1 MSTELVFNNNG
12 KILTNSVLV
21 AKKFGKEHK
30 HVLDSIRKIMTAENS
45 AVLQMFEQSSYL
57 NEQNKLQPMF
67 VMTRDGFTLLAMG
80 FTGKQAME
88 FKLDYIGAFN
98 KMEETLKKTSI
109 TTLPDFTNPA
119 EAARAWAHEYEQKQ
133 IEARRA
139 DAAEQQVFAL
149 SQEIADMKPKASYY
163 DMILNNKTT
172 VLVTQIALDYGMS
185 AKAFN
190 KKLYELRIQHK
201 VNGQWIL
208 YAPYIALGYMHSR
221 AVEIVRHDGSKMLK
235 YNSEWTQKGR
245 LFLYDELKK
254 HNILPLIEQ

>member
-12 KILTNSVLV
+12 KVLTNSVLV

-67 VMTRDGFTLLAMG
+67 IMNRDGFTLLAMG

-133 IEARRA
+133 LEARRA

-163 DMILNNKTT
+163 DTILNNKTT

-190 KKLYELRIQHK
+190 KKLYELRIQYK

-221 AVEIVRHDGSKMLK
+221 AVEIVRHDGSKMIK

-245 LFLYDELKK
+245 LFLYNELKK